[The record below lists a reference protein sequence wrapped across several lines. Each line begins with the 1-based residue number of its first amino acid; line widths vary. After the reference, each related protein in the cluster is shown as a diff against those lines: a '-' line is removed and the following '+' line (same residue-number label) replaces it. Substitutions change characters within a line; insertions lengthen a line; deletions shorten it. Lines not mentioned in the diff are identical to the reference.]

1 MDMTDIYR
9 IAGIGL
15 LISVFSMVLKQY
27 GKEDQ
32 AVLLTWAGVVV
43 VFMLVVRLISQLFD
57 SVRAVFGL

>member
-1 MDMTDIYR
+1 MDVSLILR

-15 LISVFSMVLKQY
+15 LISVLSMVLKQY

-32 AVLLTWAGVVV
+32 AVLLTWAGVAV
-43 VFMLVVRLISQLFD
+43 VFLLVVRLIGQLFD